1 MEIARKIYYLSQLLR
16 LTILK
21 PKKNS
26 FSAKI
31 KKRVKTG
38 TINLEKIK
46 IPLDEF
52 LILLDF

>member
-26 FSAKI
+26 FLAKI

-46 IPLDEF
+46 IPPDEF